1 MLARSDETNDAETAS
16 VATGESGTRGDAF
29 DRAQRHS
36 RRVRV
41 LKFAVPLLAAAIAI
55 AFPVYSYLAAPV
67 SISVQAEGSAFS
79 NGKLVMANP
88 KLNGFTKQ
96 KLPYSLTATRATQ
109 DVGKQ
114 GIIDLEGIN
123 AKLPVAADNVVAV
136 NAAHGIYNRDAN
148 TMDLTSDVDVTTSDG
163 LVAKFKSVFLDM
175 GKGSMKTDYPVD
187 VTRGGSRI
195 TADSMSVE
203 ENGRVVVFENRVRV
217 NIDPASLKAA
227 EAKSGEQ
234 NASQ

>member
-1 MLARSDETNDAETAS
+1 MLARSDDTSDTGAVLAP
-16 VATGESGTRGDAF
+16 ATQGSLRGDAF

-67 SISVQAEGSAFS
+67 SISVDAEGSAFS

-123 AKLPVAADNVVAV
+123 AKLPVASDNVVAV
-136 NAAHGIYNRDAN
+136 NAAHGIYDRDNN
-148 TMDLTSDVDVTTSDG
+148 TMNLTSDVSVTTTDG
-163 LVAKFKSVFLDM
+163 LEAKFKSVFLDM
-175 GKGSMKTDYPVD
+175 GKGSMKTDNPVD
-187 VTRGGSRI
+187 VSRGGSRI
-195 TADSMSVE
+195 TADSMSVQDK
-203 ENGRVVVFENRVRV
+203 GKVVVFENRVRV

-227 EAKSGEQ
+227 QAKSGEQ